1 MLRKAFKVIG
11 IAVLGAVFAL
21 GALAVSVVYIIP
33 GMLAHEPEQKIALN
47 SISCPPGMIENM
59 GTGRCTT
66 SEESMTRVTFQIAA
80 LSHPVGRPGTSDT
93 IRWICARN
101 RQGHGYQPA
110 LGRRLG
116 PRHRSP
122 RQHLR

>member
-59 GTGRCTT
+59 GTG
-66 SEESMTRVTFQIAA
+66 
-80 LSHPVGRPGTSDT
+80 
-93 IRWICARN
+93 N
-101 RQGHGYQPA
+101 PA
-110 LGRRLG
+110 LV
-116 PRHRSP
+116 
-122 RQHLR
+122 RQFQESLRPHAV